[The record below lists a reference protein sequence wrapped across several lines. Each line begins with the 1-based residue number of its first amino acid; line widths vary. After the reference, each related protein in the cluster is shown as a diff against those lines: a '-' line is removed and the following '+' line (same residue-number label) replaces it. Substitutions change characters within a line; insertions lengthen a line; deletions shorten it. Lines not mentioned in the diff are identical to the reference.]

1 MSKRTVSRLFI
12 GSLIAGIAGAILA
25 IAAGGT
31 AYANDVF
38 VMSGNQITGVQWTP
52 LAWSM
57 LGLGI
62 VGSLALVAAAI
73 GGLVAW
79 IGALLNTSQLES
91 KTWFLVLLAAGHLQL
106 RLLRDGG
113 LRHRRSGWHSH
124 RRTEHRA
131 GPRLGTHSSGTDG
144 QRARARTI
152 GQPGPKRLAQ
162 HRS

>member
-91 KTWFLVLLAAGHLQL
+91 KTWFLVLL
-106 RLLRDGG
+106 LLGIFSFG
-113 LRHRRSGWHSH
+113 FFAMVAYVV
-124 RRTEHRA
+124 A
-131 GPRLGTHSSGTDG
+131 GPDGTGKHAPSS
-144 QRARARTI
+144 APVA
-152 GQPGPKRLAQ
+152 A
-162 HRS
+162 